1 MELSVIGAPSVKVPE
16 PNCVAPVPET
26 VNAPVDVRPTALS
39 GPAQA
44 VVKTDFPNVNP
55 VEVPLPIKSVVPEQ
69 STLLVFTPEFMETGA
84 KDVVRVIPPVPAPP
98 ISTAPVPLVEIL
110 VEPVRASFPHP
121 IMMSPISAAP
131 FPIDKTG
138 TPSAPTKLPPMATEA
153 ALTFPNCKTPPFES
167 T

>member
-1 MELSVIGAPSVKVPE
+1 MSDPFEV
-16 PNCVAPVPET
+16 VARLAAV
-26 VNAPVDVRPTALS
+26 S

-44 VVKTDFPNVNP
+44 VVKVDFPSVNP
-55 VEVPLPIKSVVPEQ
+55 VEVPLPIKSVAPEQ
-69 STLLVFTPEFMETGA
+69 STLDVVTPAFIKTGVTP
-84 KDVVRVIPPVPAPP
+84 DVVRVIDPVAAPP
-98 ISTAPVPLVEIL
+98 ISTDPLPKVEIL
-110 VEPVRASFPHP
+110 VEPVRALFPHP

-153 ALTFPNCKTPPFES
+153 ALTFPTCKTPPLES